1 MWGAAGS
8 FWGKGFSLLRQCF
21 SSLGDVGGGW
31 HLLRQCIPTY
41 LPPPYCLLLTQ
52 RHIQMSPFYKKSNC
66 RRNARSS
73 TYLHSYIPSFLH
85 TYIPAYLHTCIP
97 KYLHTLES
105 SGAGLLISWW
115 SGGRL
120 ASSGAGLLICWWSG
134 GRLPSSGA
142 RARLL
147 ISGWSG
153 GRLASSEARLLI
165 SW

>member
-1 MWGAAGS
+1 MASHILVMWGAAGS
-8 FWGKGFSLLRQCF
+8 FWGSAYLHTSL
-21 SSLGDVGGGW
+21 
-31 HLLRQCIPTY
+31 

-52 RHIQMSPFYKKSNC
+52 RHIQMSSLYKKIIVEET
-66 RRNARSS
+66 RVLLHTFIP
-73 TYLHSYIPSFLH
+73 TYLQSCIP
-85 TYIPAYLHTCIP
+85 TYPHTCIP

-115 SGGRL
+115 TGGRL